1 MPRVLIAGCG
11 YVGVAT
17 AELFRDRGWEV
28 EGWTASP
35 ESARAL
41 GGKRFPVRA
50 VDISD
55 PHAVASAASGFDA
68 VIQSVSSRGGTA
80 NVYRRIYKE
89 GAKNLAT
96 ACSGSPLLFISSTSV
111 YGQTSGEWVSETSI
125 AEPARETGRVL
136 RETEKF
142 VLEQGGAVARV
153 AGIYGPARSSL
164 LRKFLD
170 GTARITGTGDRF
182 INQVHRDDVAAALF
196 VLMQNHLASKEAQDS
211 SKPCIFNVSDNHPLT
226 ERECY
231 AALAAHFAGE
241 MPPSATASVDR
252 KRGNTNKR
260 VSSEKLQRLGWRP
273 RFPDFPTGLRESVA
287 PEAQDSGK

>member
-35 ESARAL
+35 GSARAL
-41 GGKRFPVRA
+41 GGKRFPVCA

-55 PHAVASAASGFDA
+55 PHAVNAAASDFDA
-68 VIQSVSSRGGTA
+68 VIQTVSSRGGTA
-80 NVYRRIYKE
+80 DLYRKIYKE
-89 GAKNLAT
+89 GAKNLVT
-96 ACSGSPLLFISSTSV
+96 ACAGSPLLFISSTSV
-111 YGQTSGEWVSETSI
+111 YGQTTGEWVSEESI

-142 VLEQGGAVARV
+142 VLERGGAVARV

-170 GTARITGTGDRF
+170 ATARITGNGDRF

-196 VLMQNHLASKEAQDS
+196 VLVQDLLAATGARSPSE
-211 SKPCIFNVSDNHPLT
+211 PRIFNVSDNNPLT

-231 AALAAHFAGE
+231 AALAAHLGRE
-241 MPPSATASVDR
+241 MPPSTAASVDR

-260 VSSEKLQRLGWRP
+260 VSSQKLQTLGWRP
-273 RFPDFPTGLRESVA
+273 LFPDFPAGLRESVA
-287 PEAQDSGK
+287 PKAQNSGT